1 MPLQQ
6 LENLYDKYC
15 SAYNSGNVKQLF
27 FEGTTLRQPMI
38 THRVKQFRS
47 GTTSV
52 RNIKRYLLSKT
63 SRLICLSIR
72 LDSVSLAL

>member
-38 THRVKQFRS
+38 TRIRDSRGTSNGVPVKMSRQVHVSRRSPTGRQFGS
-47 GTTSV
+47 
-52 RNIKRYLLSKT
+52 
-63 SRLICLSIR
+63 
-72 LDSVSLAL
+72 